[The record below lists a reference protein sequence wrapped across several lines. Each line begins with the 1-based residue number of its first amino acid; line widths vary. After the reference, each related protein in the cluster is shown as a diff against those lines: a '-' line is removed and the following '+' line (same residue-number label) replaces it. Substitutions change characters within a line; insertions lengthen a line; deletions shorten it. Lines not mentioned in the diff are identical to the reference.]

1 MKNISSLVKERLKK
15 EQIVLLDSIVEMAST
30 HNVSVYVV
38 GGFVRDLLLN
48 IENLDLDLVVEGNGI
63 SFSKTLAEKFCGST
77 KSHQEFGTSKLTLQD
92 KSHIDVATARTEYYS
107 HSAALPTIEP
117 SSIKLDLARRD
128 FTVNSMA
135 IKLDKQGVFFLID
148 IFGGEIDLK
157 NGFIRILHD
166 LSFIDD
172 PCRIFRAIRFEQRF
186 NFRIEDDTRDLMLS
200 AIENKL
206 IDQLSGQRVINEIK
220 LILNE
225 YDPKKCVDRM
235 RQLCLLQTFAPEI
248 SSHDFN
254 WSVIEKIDSVL
265 IWLERIL
272 SMSGHPP
279 KWRVYFLGLF
289 ITMKGVAFEKSVK
302 RLHLPIKISNWIR
315 LDRKF
320 FDESKRQL
328 DEEKELKPSQV
339 YDLFTNLSSEAVVLL
354 LATCFSERVCSYVEL
369 YFKQYCELAKIKL
382 TGDDLMKM
390 GMQPGPTFNNV
401 FKALRDAR
409 VNGQVAS
416 RDEEVIFVRSN
427 FL

>member
-1 MKNISSLVKERLKK
+1 MKNVTSLVKERLKK
-15 EQIVLLDSIVEMAST
+15 EQIVLLDSIAKMASI

-48 IENLDLDLVVEGNGI
+48 IENLDLDLVVEGDGI
-63 SFSKTLAEKFCGST
+63 SFSNDLAEKFFGST
-77 KSHQEFGTSKLTLQD
+77 KSHHEFGTSKLTLQD
-92 KSHIDVATARTEYYS
+92 DSHVDVATARTEHYS
-107 HSAALPTIEP
+107 HSAALPKIKP

-135 IKLDKQGVFFLID
+135 IKLDKQGMFFLID
-148 IFGGEIDLK
+148 IFGGENDLK
-157 NGFIRILHD
+157 KGFIRVLHD

-172 PCRIFRAIRFEQRF
+172 PSRIFRAVRFEQRF
-186 NFRIEDDTRDLMLS
+186 NFRIDDETRDLMLS
-200 AIENKL
+200 AIESKL

-235 RQLCLLQTFAPEI
+235 RELYLFQTFSPEI

-254 WSVIEKIDSVL
+254 WSVIEKIDSAL
-265 IWLERIL
+265 IWLETTISISER
-272 SMSGHPP
+272 PK

-302 RLHLPIKISNWIR
+302 RLHLSVKISNWIR

-320 FDESKRQL
+320 FDEAKRYL
-328 DEEKELKPSQV
+328 DEERELKPSQV
-339 YDLFTNLSSEAVVLL
+339 YDIFSKLSSEAVVLL
-354 LATCFSERVCSYVEL
+354 LAACFSERVCSYTEL
-369 YFKQYCELAKIKL
+369 YFNQYCELAKIKL

-390 GMQPGPTFNNV
+390 GMQPGPAFNNI

-409 VNGQVAS
+409 INGQVVS
-416 RDEEVIFVRSN
+416 RNEEVIFVRSN

>member
-1 MKNISSLVKERLKK
+1 M
-15 EQIVLLDSIVEMAST
+15 
-30 HNVSVYVV
+30 
-38 GGFVRDLLLN
+38 
-48 IENLDLDLVVEGNGI
+48 
-63 SFSKTLAEKFCGST
+63 
-77 KSHQEFGTSKLTLQD
+77 
-92 KSHIDVATARTEYYS
+92 ATARTEYYS
-107 HSAALPTIEP
+107 HSAALPAIEP

-135 IKLDKQGVFFLID
+135 IKLEKQGVFSLID

-172 PCRIFRAIRFEQRF
+172 PCRVFRAIRFEQRF
-186 NFRIEDDTRDLMLS
+186 NFRIEDATRDLMLS
-200 AIENKL
+200 AIENKS

-225 YDPKKCVDRM
+225 YDPQKCVDRM
-235 RQLCLLQTFAPEI
+235 RELCLLQTFAPEI
-248 SSHDFN
+248 SSYDFN

-265 IWLERIL
+265 NWLETIL
-272 SMSGHPP
+272 SIPEHPP

-289 ITMKGVAFEKSVK
+289 ISMKGVVFEKSVK

-320 FDESKRQL
+320 FDEAKCHL
-328 DEEKELKPSQV
+328 EEEKELKPSQV
-339 YDLFTNLSSEAVVLL
+339 YDIFSKLSSEAVVLL
-354 LATCFSERVCSYVEL
+354 LAACSSERVSSYAEL
-369 YFKQYCELAKIKL
+369 YFNKYCKLAKIKL
-382 TGDDLMKM
+382 TGDDLVKM
-390 GMQPGPTFNNV
+390 GMQPGPTFNSI

-416 RDEEVIFVRSN
+416 HDEEVIFVRSN

>member
-1 MKNISSLVKERLKK
+1 MKNVSSLVKERLKK
-15 EQIVLLDSIVEMAST
+15 EQIVLLDSIAKIASIE
-30 HNVSVYVV
+30 NVSVYVV

-48 IENLDLDLVVEGNGI
+48 IENLDLDLVVEGDGI
-63 SFSKTLAEKFCGST
+63 SFSKILSEKFNGST

-107 HSAALPTIEP
+107 HSAALPAIEP

-135 IKLDKQGVFFLID
+135 IKLEKQGVFSLID

-172 PCRIFRAIRFEQRF
+172 PCRVFRAIRFEQRF
-186 NFRIEDDTRDLMLS
+186 NFRIEDATRDLMLS
-200 AIENKL
+200 AIENKS

-225 YDPKKCVDRM
+225 YDPQKCVDRM
-235 RQLCLLQTFAPEI
+235 RELCLLQTFAPEI
-248 SSHDFN
+248 SSYDFN

-265 IWLERIL
+265 NWLETIL
-272 SMSGHPP
+272 SIPEHPP

-289 ITMKGVAFEKSVK
+289 ISMKGVVFEKSVK

-320 FDESKRQL
+320 FDEAKCHL
-328 DEEKELKPSQV
+328 EEEKELKPSQV
-339 YDLFTNLSSEAVVLL
+339 YDIFSKLSSEAVVLL
-354 LATCFSERVCSYVEL
+354 LAACSSERVSSYAEL
-369 YFKQYCELAKIKL
+369 YFNKYCKLAKIKL
-382 TGDDLMKM
+382 TGDDLVKM
-390 GMQPGPTFNNV
+390 GMQPGPTFNSI

-416 RDEEVIFVRSN
+416 HDEEVIFVRSN

>member
-1 MKNISSLVKERLKK
+1 MKNVSSLVKERLKK
-15 EQIVLLDSIVEMAST
+15 EQIVLLDSIAKIASIE
-30 HNVSVYVV
+30 NVSVYVV

-48 IENLDLDLVVEGNGI
+48 IENLDLDLVVEGDGI
-63 SFSKTLAEKFCGST
+63 SFSKILSEKFNGST

-107 HSAALPTIEP
+107 HSAALPAIEP

-135 IKLDKQGVFFLID
+135 IKLEKQGVFSLID

-172 PCRIFRAIRFEQRF
+172 PCRVFRAIRFEQRF
-186 NFRIEDDTRDLMLS
+186 NFRIEDATRDLMLS
-200 AIENKL
+200 AIENKS

-225 YDPKKCVDRM
+225 YDPQKCVDRM
-235 RQLCLLQTFAPEI
+235 RELCLLQTFAPEI
-248 SSHDFN
+248 SSYDFN

-265 IWLERIL
+265 NWLETIL
-272 SMSGHPP
+272 SIPEHPP

-289 ITMKGVAFEKSVK
+289 ISMKGVVFEKSVK

-320 FDESKRQL
+320 FDEAKCHL
-328 DEEKELKPSQV
+328 EEEKELKPSQV
-339 YDLFTNLSSEAVVLL
+339 YDIFSKLSSEAVVLL
-354 LATCFSERVCSYVEL
+354 LAACSSERVSSYAEL
-369 YFKQYCELAKIKL
+369 YFDKYCKLAKIKL

-390 GMQPGPTFNNV
+390 GMQPGPTFNSI

>member
-1 MKNISSLVKERLKK
+1 MKNVSSLVKERLKK
-15 EQIVLLDSIVEMAST
+15 EQIVLLDSIAKIASIE
-30 HNVSVYVV
+30 NVSVYVV

-48 IENLDLDLVVEGNGI
+48 IENLDLDLVVEGDGI
-63 SFSKTLAEKFCGST
+63 SFSKILSEKFNGST

-107 HSAALPTIEP
+107 HSAALPAIEP

-135 IKLDKQGVFFLID
+135 IKLEKQGVFSLID

-172 PCRIFRAIRFEQRF
+172 PCRVFRAIRFEQRF
-186 NFRIEDDTRDLMLS
+186 NFRIEDATRDLMLS
-200 AIENKL
+200 AIENKS

-225 YDPKKCVDRM
+225 YYPQKCVDRM
-235 RQLCLLQTFAPEI
+235 RELCLLQTFAPEI
-248 SSHDFN
+248 SSYDFN

-265 IWLERIL
+265 NWLETIL
-272 SMSGHPP
+272 SIPEHPP

-289 ITMKGVAFEKSVK
+289 ISMKGVVFEKSVK

-320 FDESKRQL
+320 FDEAKCHL
-328 DEEKELKPSQV
+328 EEEKELKPSQV
-339 YDLFTNLSSEAVVLL
+339 YDIFSKLSSEAVVLL
-354 LATCFSERVCSYVEL
+354 LAACSSERVSSYAEL
-369 YFKQYCELAKIKL
+369 YFDKYCKLAKIKL

-390 GMQPGPTFNNV
+390 GMQPGPTFNSI

>member
-1 MKNISSLVKERLKK
+1 MKNVSSLVKERLKK
-15 EQIVLLDSIVEMAST
+15 EQIVLLDSIAKIASIE
-30 HNVSVYVV
+30 NVSVYVV

-48 IENLDLDLVVEGNGI
+48 IENLDLDLVVEGDGI
-63 SFSKTLAEKFCGST
+63 SFSKILSEKFNGST

-107 HSAALPTIEP
+107 HSAALPAIEP

-135 IKLDKQGVFFLID
+135 IKLEKQGVFSLID

-172 PCRIFRAIRFEQRF
+172 PCRVFRAIRFEQRF
-186 NFRIEDDTRDLMLS
+186 NFRIEDATRDLMLS
-200 AIENKL
+200 AIENKS

-225 YDPKKCVDRM
+225 YYPQKCVDRM
-235 RQLCLLQTFAPEI
+235 RELCLLQTFAPEI
-248 SSHDFN
+248 SSYDFN

-265 IWLERIL
+265 NWLETIL
-272 SMSGHPP
+272 SIPEHPP

-289 ITMKGVAFEKSVK
+289 ISMKGVVFEKSVK

-320 FDESKRQL
+320 FDEAKCHL
-328 DEEKELKPSQV
+328 EEEKELKPSQV
-339 YDLFTNLSSEAVVLL
+339 YDIFSKLSSEAVVLL
-354 LATCFSERVCSYVEL
+354 LAACSSERVSSYAEL
-369 YFKQYCELAKIKL
+369 YFNKYCKLAKIKL
-382 TGDDLMKM
+382 TGDDLVKM
-390 GMQPGPTFNNV
+390 GMQPGPTFNSI

>member
-1 MKNISSLVKERLKK
+1 
-15 EQIVLLDSIVEMAST
+15 
-30 HNVSVYVV
+30 
-38 GGFVRDLLLN
+38 
-48 IENLDLDLVVEGNGI
+48 
-63 SFSKTLAEKFCGST
+63 
-77 KSHQEFGTSKLTLQD
+77 
-92 KSHIDVATARTEYYS
+92 
-107 HSAALPTIEP
+107 
-117 SSIKLDLARRD
+117 
-128 FTVNSMA
+128 
-135 IKLDKQGVFFLID
+135 
-148 IFGGEIDLK
+148 
-157 NGFIRILHD
+157 
-166 LSFIDD
+166 
-172 PCRIFRAIRFEQRF
+172 
-186 NFRIEDDTRDLMLS
+186 
-200 AIENKL
+200 
-206 IDQLSGQRVINEIK
+206 
-220 LILNE
+220 
-225 YDPKKCVDRM
+225 
-235 RQLCLLQTFAPEI
+235 
-248 SSHDFN
+248 
-254 WSVIEKIDSVL
+254 
-265 IWLERIL
+265 
-272 SMSGHPP
+272 MSGHPP

-369 YFKQYCELAKIKL
+369 YFNQYCELAKIKL

>member
-1 MKNISSLVKERLKK
+1 
-15 EQIVLLDSIVEMAST
+15 MASI

-48 IENLDLDLVVEGNGI
+48 IENLDLDLVVEGDGI
-63 SFSKTLAEKFCGST
+63 SFSKILSEKFNGST

-135 IKLDKQGVFFLID
+135 IKLEKQGVFSLID

-172 PCRIFRAIRFEQRF
+172 PCRVFRAIRFEQRF
-186 NFRIEDDTRDLMLS
+186 NFRIEDATRDLLLS
-200 AIENKL
+200 AIENKS

-225 YDPKKCVDRM
+225 YDPQKCVDRM
-235 RQLCLLQTFAPEI
+235 RELCLLQTFAPEI
-248 SSHDFN
+248 SSYDFN

-265 IWLERIL
+265 NWLETIL
-272 SMSGHPP
+272 SISEHPP

-289 ITMKGVAFEKSVK
+289 ISMKGVVFEKSVK
-302 RLHLPIKISNWIR
+302 RLHLPIKISNWIH

-320 FDESKRQL
+320 FDEAKCHL
-328 DEEKELKPSQV
+328 DKERELKPSQV
-339 YDLFTNLSSEAVVLL
+339 YDIFSKLSSEAVVLL
-354 LATCFSERVCSYVEL
+354 LAACSSERVSSYAEL
-369 YFKQYCELAKIKL
+369 YFNKYCQLAKIKL

-390 GMQPGPTFNNV
+390 GMQPGPTFNSI

>member
-1 MKNISSLVKERLKK
+1 MKNVSSLMKERLKK
-15 EQIVLLDSIVEMAST
+15 EQMVLLDSIAEMASI

-48 IENLDLDLVVEGNGI
+48 IENLDLDLVVEGDGI
-63 SFSKTLAEKFCGST
+63 SFSKILSEKFNGST

-135 IKLDKQGVFFLID
+135 IKLDKQGVFSLID

-157 NGFIRILHD
+157 KGFIRILHN

-172 PCRIFRAIRFEQRF
+172 PCRVFRAIRFEQRF
-186 NFRIEDDTRDLMLS
+186 NFRIEDATRDLMLS
-200 AIENKL
+200 AIENKS

-225 YDPKKCVDRM
+225 YDPQKCVDRM
-235 RQLCLLQTFAPEI
+235 RELCLLQTFAPEI
-248 SSHDFN
+248 SSYDFN

-265 IWLERIL
+265 NWLETIL
-272 SMSGHPP
+272 SISEHPP

-289 ITMKGVAFEKSVK
+289 ISMKGVVFEKSVK
-302 RLHLPIKISNWIR
+302 RLHLPIKISNWIH

-320 FDESKRQL
+320 FDEAKCHL
-328 DEEKELKPSQV
+328 DKERELKPSQV
-339 YDLFTNLSSEAVVLL
+339 YDIFSKLSSEAVVLL
-354 LATCFSERVCSYVEL
+354 LAACSSERVSSYAEL
-369 YFKQYCELAKIKL
+369 YFNKYCQLAKIKL

-390 GMQPGPTFNNV
+390 GMQPGPTFNSI

>member
-1 MKNISSLVKERLKK
+1 MKNVSSLVKERLKK
-15 EQIVLLDSIVEMAST
+15 EQIVLLDSIAKIASIE
-30 HNVSVYVV
+30 NVSVYVV

-48 IENLDLDLVVEGNGI
+48 IENLDLDLVVEGDGI
-63 SFSKTLAEKFCGST
+63 SFSKILSEKFNGST

-107 HSAALPTIEP
+107 HSAALPAIEP

-135 IKLDKQGVFFLID
+135 IKLEKQGVFSLID

-172 PCRIFRAIRFEQRF
+172 PCRVFRAIRFEQRF
-186 NFRIEDDTRDLMLS
+186 NFRIEGATRDLMLS
-200 AIENKL
+200 AIENKS

-225 YDPKKCVDRM
+225 YDPQKCVDRM
-235 RQLCLLQTFAPEI
+235 RELCLLQTFAPEI
-248 SSHDFN
+248 SSYDFN

-265 IWLERIL
+265 NWLETIL
-272 SMSGHPP
+272 SIPEHPQ

-289 ITMKGVAFEKSVK
+289 ISMKGVVFEKSVK

-320 FDESKRQL
+320 FDEAKCHL
-328 DEEKELKPSQV
+328 EEEKELKPSQV
-339 YDLFTNLSSEAVVLL
+339 YDIFSKLSSEAVVLL
-354 LATCFSERVCSYVEL
+354 LAACFSERVSSYAEL
-369 YFKQYCELAKIKL
+369 YFNQYCELAKIKL

-390 GMQPGPTFNNV
+390 GMQPGPTFNSI